1 MAAPRSMLAH
11 VLNPLK
17 GWPNQ
22 AALDFHAKMSASA
35 LATTDPVFAG
45 RCGYL
50 NASGEYALGVP
61 NGTSSGK
68 IHMPIFFFPNSD
80 DPDVQNDG
88 GVSGSS
94 EDDPEGWAAVKRNNM
109 LGLVATGGYEL
120 ETTEFNT
127 SQTYA
132 PGDALQA
139 ATADNGVL
147 KKGTPYTHP
156 IVGIVS
162 RGVKY
167 LGQLPNRQ
175 TLAFWPIVLP
185 PTS

>member
-17 GWPNQ
+17 GWPSQ
-22 AALDFHAKMSASA
+22 SALDFHAKMSSTA
-35 LATTDPVFAG
+35 LASTDPVFAG
-45 RCGYL
+45 RCGHL
-50 NASGEYALGVP
+50 DTNGEYALGVP
-61 NGTSSGK
+61 DAVSSGK

-80 DPDVQNDG
+80 DTDVQNDG
-88 GVSGSS
+88 GVSGTAD
-94 EDDPEGWAAVKRNNM
+94 DDPEGWAGVLRGNM

-127 SQTYA
+127 TQSYA

-139 ATADNGVL
+139 ATGDNGVL
-147 KKGTPYTHP
+147 KKGNPYAVP

-185 PTS
+185 KTP

>member
-1 MAAPRSMLAH
+1 MAAPRSILAH

-17 GWPNQ
+17 GWPSQ
-22 AALDFHAKMSASA
+22 SALDFSAKMSSTA
-35 LATTDPVFAG
+35 LAAADPVFAG

-50 NASGEYALGVP
+50 DANGEYALGCPDAV
-61 NGTSSGK
+61 GSGK
-68 IHMPIFFFPNSD
+68 IHMPIFFFSNSD

-88 GVSGSS
+88 GVSGTAL
-94 EDDPEGWAAVKRNNM
+94 DDPEGWAGVLRGNT

-127 SQTYA
+127 GQSYA

-139 ATADNGVL
+139 ATADDGVL
-147 KKGTPYTHP
+147 KKGTPYTDP

-185 PTS
+185 ATP